1 MPRRARL
8 ILPNVPLHIAQRGVN
23 RAAIFIDDEDR
34 HHYRKL
40 LHEACAGN
48 AIAVH
53 AFVLMDNHVHLLLTP
68 SRPEVL
74 AAAMRAVGQSYVQ
87 FFNYRHGR
95 SGTLWQGRFKSCLVD
110 SDRYAL
116 TVCHYIEL
124 NPVRAAMVAL
134 PEEYRWSSVH
144 THLGKARD
152 PLITPHPAY
161 QALGATRE
169 EQAIAYGM
177 WLHSGIDEEELS
189 AIRSYIAQERAL
201 GSPRFQAMAEKALG
215 RPVECRKRGRPWP
228 KGVQLPPS
236 PLVAPFSTVGLYL
249 SNSAAKN
256 I

>member
-8 ILPNVPLHIAQRGVN
+8 ILPNVPLHITQRGVN

-116 TVCHYIEL
+116 GMPLHRTEPGAGCHG
-124 NPVRAAMVAL
+124 R
-134 PEEYRWSSVH
+134 
-144 THLGKARD
+144 
-152 PLITPHPAY
+152 
-161 QALGATRE
+161 
-169 EQAIAYGM
+169 IA
-177 WLHSGIDEEELS
+177 
-189 AIRSYIAQERAL
+189 
-201 GSPRFQAMAEKALG
+201 G
-215 RPVECRKRGRPWP
+215 RI
-228 KGVQLPPS
+228 
-236 PLVAPFSTVGLYL
+236 PLVQRTHASWQGP
-249 SNSAAKN
+249 
-256 I
+256 